1 MKNRAAKIWDGSRKG
16 LISRMKH
23 INPENYLRRKHAH
36 SMGTPKK
43 AININKEDFIDNNPS
58 AVASANVNNINY

>member
-1 MKNRAAKIWDGSRKG
+1 
-16 LISRMKH
+16 
-23 INPENYLRRKHAH
+23 
-36 SMGTPKK
+36 MGTPKK